1 MRVYSYNKLLFH
13 WSSQIIPIN
22 LDNNENEKG
31 HIYQSY
37 KNRCSVENNCFIT
50 KLLLKFPE
58 VRTPPPRL
66 GTTALLCNDPANG
79 DGYSSSL
86 GVQVVLFHNENNVGR
101 NICKHLLALG
111 KIWRRKKW
119 KWGKFIFCGIFVK
132 VGQILK

>member
-1 MRVYSYNKLLFH
+1 MSCDVSPVAMFLLTSFCFTDRPKQ
-13 WSSQIIPIN
+13 SQSIKIYHY
-22 LDNNENEKG
+22 NENEKG

-50 KLLLKFPE
+50 KLLLKSPE
-58 VRTPPPRL
+58 VGTPPPRL

-86 GVQVVLFHNENNVGR
+86 GIQVVLVHNENNVGR

-111 KIWRRKKW
+111 KI
-119 KWGKFIFCGIFVK
+119 
-132 VGQILK
+132 